1 MKRGTMRVRAEAVN
15 LRAPEVR
22 RADAP
27 SCAHCGAASPAMF
40 PVPFACR
47 ASVPACRIVGRF
59 CERHFI
65 GSAADTA
72 ALQALGTSTAAC
84 QCLQL
89 ATGTV
94 AIHW

>member
-1 MKRGTMRVRAEAVN
+1 MKRETMRVRAEAVN
-15 LRAPEVR
+15 LPRVSVSGKR
-22 RADAP
+22 TRP
-27 SCAHCGAASPAMF
+27 S
-40 PVPFACR
+40 R
-47 ASVPACRIVGRF
+47 ASRNDGRRCHSPVGQAF
-59 CERHFI
+59 PLAGLQGVSVKRHFI

-94 AIHW
+94 AIH

>member
-1 MKRGTMRVRAEAVN
+1 MRVCAEAVN
-15 LRAPEVR
+15 LRASEVR
-22 RADAP
+22 GADAP
-27 SCAHCGAASPAMF
+27 SCAHCGAASPQCSLCYSPVEQAF
-40 PVPFACR
+40 PLAGLQGV
-47 ASVPACRIVGRF
+47 SVK
-59 CERHFI
+59 RHFI

-94 AIHW
+94 AIH